1 MAFRHPLTSG
11 PMECVS
17 PLPDGIGNYIAAVD
31 GRQKREFS
39 AANYEQVLTA

>member
-1 MAFRHPLTSG
+1 MTDNDIRPL
-11 PMECVS
+11 
-17 PLPDGIGNYIAAVD
+17 DGVRVLELGNYIAAVD